1 MYLKENNMR
10 TTLVNKTTLRMEPDN
25 KLEANILH
33 KVWKEGILGT
43 RGESKDDRL
52 TAIEIEVQGEA

>member
-1 MYLKENNMR
+1 MR

-33 KVWKEGILGT
+33 KIWKEGILGT
-43 RGESKDDRL
+43 RGESKDNRL
-52 TAIEIEVQGEA
+52 TAIEIEVQGDNP